1 MHHNGFACVYL
12 FPDLHFVAKS
22 SAHIKNY
29 YEREHCKNLTAICN
43 KAAVEDSAWYSTE
56 SSLKRPRKEIFL
68 SGRKSFAFAEQLDC
82 FTFIAILRHG
92 ANHASSLMFVP
103 GDLRINVCSIS
114 GKPAHALCLT
124 NIPCPYCFHC
134 LI

>member
-1 MHHNGFACVYL
+1 MALPVYICFLIYILLQSHQLTSRTIMRESTAKTSQRFAL
-12 FPDLHFVAKS
+12 RLLSRTLLGIH
-22 SAHIKNY
+22 
-29 YEREHCKNLTAICN
+29 
-43 KAAVEDSAWYSTE
+43 STE
-56 SSLKRPRKEIFL
+56 SSLKRPRREIFL

-124 NIPCPYCFHC
+124 NIPCPYCSHC